1 MPMESEPIAGM
12 RYTHRGGEAPVA
24 IANDSSAICWVRTMA
39 RPDLGEAD
47 PGKSR
52 ACPACGARVV
62 FFEWPGD
69 EVCLDC
75 GQLLYVNSTGQV
87 SHSPIG
93 DLPDP

>member
-1 MPMESEPIAGM
+1 MRMLSELITDVYA
-12 RYTHRGGEAPVA
+12 HRRGKAVVA
-24 IANDSSAICWVRTMA
+24 VANDSSATCPVRTVA
-39 RPDLGEAD
+39 RQDTSEGD

-52 ACPACGARVV
+52 ACPECGALVV
-62 FFEWPGD
+62 FLEWPGD
-69 EVCLDC
+69 EVCLGC

>member
-1 MPMESEPIAGM
+1 MELEPVADVG
-12 RYTHRGGEAPVA
+12 THRGGTAVVA
-24 IANDSSAICWVRTMA
+24 VANDSSAIGPVRTVA
-39 RPDLGEAD
+39 RPNTGEGD

-52 ACPACGARVV
+52 ACPACGALVV
-62 FFEWPGD
+62 FLEWPGD
-69 EVCLDC
+69 EVCLGC